1 MRTTSSAVILAVI
14 LLAAGLSACS
24 GPQAPQPELK
34 VADQPFVS
42 GGTIDMQLSG
52 GAYSIRPSADDH
64 IRITFPVSPGNPSK
78 AGLTI
83 DKTSAKLTVEDTPKN
98 NFNATIEV
106 PKATDLVI
114 RLSGGNLEMA
124 PITGNK
130 DIETGGGNVQISV
143 GDPNDYASVDASV
156 KAGSLDSGP
165 FGESR
170 SGLLQNLN
178 WSGRG
183 KYKLHVQLGAGNLE
197 LRAK

>member
-1 MRTTSSAVILAVI
+1 MRTTSSVVI
-14 LLAAGLSACS
+14 LLAATLSACS
-24 GPQAPQPELK
+24 APEPRHDVK

-64 IRITFPVSPGNPSK
+64 IRVTLSVHQGNPSK
-78 AGLTI
+78 TGLTI
-83 DKTSAKLTVEDTPKN
+83 DKTSARLTVQDTPKN
-98 NFNATIEV
+98 DFNATIEV

-114 RLSGGNLEMA
+114 RLSGGDLQVGTIN
-124 PITGNK
+124 GNK

-156 KAGSLDSGP
+156 KAGNLGAGP
-165 FGESR
+165 FGESK

-178 WSGRG
+178 WTGHG
-183 KYKLHVQLGAGNLE
+183 KYKLHARLDAGNLE
-197 LRAK
+197 LQAK

>member
-1 MRTTSSAVILAVI
+1 MRTTSSLVI

-24 GPQAPQPELK
+24 APEAPQQEVK

-64 IRITFPVSPGNPSK
+64 IRVSLTVSPGNPGK

-83 DKTSAKLTVEDTPKN
+83 DKTSARLTVEDTPKN

-106 PKATDLVI
+106 PKASDLVI
-114 RLSGGNLEMA
+114 RLSGGNLETA
-124 PITGNK
+124 AITGNK
-130 DIETGGGNVQISV
+130 DIETGGGNVQIFV

-156 KAGSLDSGP
+156 KAGNLDSGP
-165 FGESR
+165 FGESK

-178 WSGRG
+178 WTGHG

-197 LRAK
+197 LQSR